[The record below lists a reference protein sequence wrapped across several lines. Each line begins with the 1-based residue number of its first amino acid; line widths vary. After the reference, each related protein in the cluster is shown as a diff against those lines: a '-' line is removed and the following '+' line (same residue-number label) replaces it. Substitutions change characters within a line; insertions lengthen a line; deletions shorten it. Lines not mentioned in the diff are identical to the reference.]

1 MVLAAISMGIPLDAE
16 PSFTRQLSQEID
28 AAYEA
33 YAAQQPYSEIRLYR
47 TLRAQARNVV
57 WSRLGAPDA
66 PLEHD
71 IATRA
76 IQALKEFR
84 GESQVSTWFYVLAR
98 REANR
103 ALRTLIQKRER
114 FVPIE
119 TDEDDDM
126 SEMAIPAAPAN
137 LDAPIDL
144 ERLMRNLPE
153 KQAEV
158 MRLHREGHSLQ
169 DIAERTGEPL
179 GTIRGRYRLAM
190 IKVRKKIAPE

>member
-33 YAAQQPYSEIRLYR
+33 YAAQLPYSEIRLYR
-47 TLRAQARNVV
+47 TLRAQSRNVV

-84 GESQVSTWFYVLAR
+84 GESRVSTWFYALAQH
-98 REANR
+98 EANR
-103 ALRTLIQKRER
+103 ALRKLIQKRELE
-114 FVPIE
+114 VPIE
-119 TDEDDDM
+119 IDEDDG
-126 SEMAIPAAPAN
+126 EPKIALPASPAN
-137 LDAPIDL
+137 SDAPIQLAELIRDL
-144 ERLMRNLPE
+144 PAE
-153 KQAEV
+153 QAEV
-158 MRLHREGHSLQ
+158 IQMDREGYSLEE
-169 DIAERTGEPL
+169 IAERTGNPL
-179 GTIRGRYRLAM
+179 GTVRSRYRPKFKVKKKG
-190 IKVRKKIAPE
+190 IKK